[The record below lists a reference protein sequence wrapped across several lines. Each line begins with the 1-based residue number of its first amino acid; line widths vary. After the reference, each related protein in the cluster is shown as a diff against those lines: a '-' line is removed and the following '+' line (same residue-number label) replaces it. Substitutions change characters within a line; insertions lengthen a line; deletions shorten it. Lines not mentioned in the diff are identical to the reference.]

1 MPHWIAL
8 LAIVVAA
15 WMVLAVVGGWL
26 IGRGLGA
33 IERRTDDERANI
45 ARGKRHDDLRRTA

>member
-1 MPHWIAL
+1 MPQWIAL
-8 LAIVVAA
+8 LAVVVVA

-33 IERRTDDERANI
+33 IERRTHERA
-45 ARGKRHDDLRRTA
+45 APQDLRRAA